1 MCPPIFAP
9 SLKRVVYLFGR
20 ANRRKPVINFLKDTM
35 PIRNIAVIAHVDHG
49 KTTLV
54 DGLLKQSHTFRDN
67 EAEMSQTLIMD
78 SNDQERERG
87 ITILAKNTAITYKGV
102 KINIVDTP
110 GHADFGGEVERTLA
124 MTDGALLIIDAKEGP
139 MPQTKFV
146 LKKALEL
153 GLRPIVV
160 INKIDKPD
168 AQISKV
174 LRDTHDLFL
183 DLATDAAQLDF
194 PVYYA
199 IGREGKAWD
208 NAPSNEQLSQAT
220 DLTPIFDAILKHIP
234 APIAASDQPF
244 QMLVTALDWDSFQ
257 GKYAIGKVTRGTAL
271 PGLSVSI
278 GTSEAWRETAKID
291 RVYNTQGLKRLHV
304 ERAPSGDIVALTG
317 LKNCRIGDTVAD
329 AASAEALPTLQIAEP
344 TLKMAISAN
353 TSPFVGQ
360 DGTQLTGQKIHERI
374 IKELE
379 VNVSLKMTPNE
390 NSEFILWGRGELHLS
405 VFIETLRREGFEM
418 QVGKPQVV
426 TKSIDGHIHEP
437 IEELTVDVKSDY
449 TSQVTGGIG
458 KRKGIMLSQTEN
470 DDGTTRL
477 VFEIP
482 TRGLLGLR
490 NVLLTLTRGTVV
502 MSSMFVRFTP
512 VTGAI
517 VKLRNGALVASERG
531 KAVAY
536 GLNNAQQRG
545 ITFINPQTPVYEGM
559 IVGLHAR
566 ENDLEVNVTKEKK
579 QTNVRAAGSDDAI
592 ALTPP
597 TILSL
602 EQAIDFL
609 EDDELLEATPKSLRL
624 RKRILNSSQRAKV
637 RKSQTPHAV

>member
-1 MCPPIFAP
+1 
-9 SLKRVVYLFGR
+9 
-20 ANRRKPVINFLKDTM
+20 M

-67 EAEMSQTLIMD
+67 EAAMSQTLIMD

-87 ITILAKNTAITYKGV
+87 ITILAKNTAVTYKGV

-110 GHADFGGEVERTLA
+110 GHADFGGEVERTLQ

-160 INKIDKPD
+160 INKIDKLFRASGADYAGAGGGYKSD
-168 AQISKV
+168 AQIDKV
-174 LRDTHDLFL
+174 LRDTSDLFL
-183 DLATDAAQLDF
+183 DLATDAAQLEF

-199 IGREGKAWD
+199 VGREGKAWD
-208 NAPSNEQLSQAT
+208 VAPTVEQLSADT

-234 APIAASDQPF
+234 APSTISDQPF
-244 QMLVTALDWDSFQ
+244 QMLVTALDWDNFQ
-257 GKYAIGKVTRGTAL
+257 GKYAIGKVTRGVAL

-278 GTSEAWRETAKID
+278 GTPDGWRETAKID
-291 RVYNTQGLKRLHV
+291 RVYNTHGLKRTPV
-304 ERAPSGDIVALTG
+304 DIGSSGDIVALTG

-329 AASAEALPTLQIAEP
+329 AVTPVALPTLQIAEP

-360 DGTQLTGQKIHERI
+360 EGTQLTNQKIYERI

-379 VNVSLKMTPNE
+379 VNVSLKMTPGDNNE
-390 NSEFILWGRGELHLS
+390 YILWGRGELHLS
-405 VFIETLRREGFEM
+405 VLIEALRREGFEM
-418 QVGKPQVV
+418 QIGKPQVV
-426 TKSIDGHIHEP
+426 TKMIEGVLQEP
-437 IEELTVDVKSDY
+437 VEELTVDVKSDY
-449 TSQVTGGIG
+449 ASSITGEIG
-458 KRKGIMLSQTEN
+458 KRKGIMKSQTEN

-477 VFEIP
+477 MFEIP

-490 NVLLTLTRGTVV
+490 NLLLTLSRGTAT
-502 MSSMFVRFTP
+502 MNSLFLRFEP
-512 VTGAI
+512 VSGDI
-517 VKLRNGALVASERG
+517 PKMRNGVLIASEGGR
-531 KAVAY
+531 AVSY

-545 ITFINPQTPVYEGM
+545 ITFINPQTSVYEGM
-559 IVGLHAR
+559 VVGLHAR
-566 ENDLEVNVTKEKK
+566 DIDLEVNVTKEKK

-597 TILSL
+597 NILSL
-602 EQAIDFL
+602 EQSIDFL

-624 RKRILNSSQRAKV
+624 RKRILNSSLRAKAK
-637 RKSQTPHAV
+637 R